1 MFVNVKNS
9 SSHPQSANSKPTVED
24 LSADS
29 RPTITQLWVQFF
41 SPKKD
46 GKLTFLFM
54 YSNMKCNLNSG
65 ISRLYSRSKIADKK
79 LSKTN
84 LFHDRDSK
92 AEKTE
97 SPLNFLCK

>member
-29 RPTITQLWVQFF
+29 RPTITQLWAQFF
-41 SPKKD
+41 SQKD
-46 GKLTFLFM
+46 GKLNFLFM

-65 ISRLYSRSKIADKK
+65 ISRLYSISKIADEK

-84 LFHDRDSK
+84 MFDDRDSK
-92 AEKTE
+92 PEKTE